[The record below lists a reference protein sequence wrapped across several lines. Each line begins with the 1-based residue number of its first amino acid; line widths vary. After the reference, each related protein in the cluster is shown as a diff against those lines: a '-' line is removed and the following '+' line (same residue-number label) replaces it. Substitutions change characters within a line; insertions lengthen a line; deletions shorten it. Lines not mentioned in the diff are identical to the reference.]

1 MNCEVKF
8 SVSKIENDNNN
19 DIKGKT
25 IKLFIIENKHDNVLL
40 FQSLEYLSFSLHWG
54 ENFCVFFK
62 QKWEFS
68 MLIFIFKFQIEKWI
82 PITYISQMFFN
93 SILLFSL
100 FWLEV
105 TNFHSK
111 KKSQNWVSI
120 NFFATYRLIP
130 FLY

>member
-54 ENFCVFFK
+54 KKNCVFKTKMRIFHAHFHIQISDRK
-62 QKWEFS
+62 MNSNHIYFTNVFQFHFIMFIILIRGDKFS
-68 MLIFIFKFQIEKWI
+68 
-82 PITYISQMFFN
+82 
-93 SILLFSL
+93 
-100 FWLEV
+100 
-105 TNFHSK
+105 
-111 KKSQNWVSI
+111 
-120 NFFATYRLIP
+120 
-130 FLY
+130 